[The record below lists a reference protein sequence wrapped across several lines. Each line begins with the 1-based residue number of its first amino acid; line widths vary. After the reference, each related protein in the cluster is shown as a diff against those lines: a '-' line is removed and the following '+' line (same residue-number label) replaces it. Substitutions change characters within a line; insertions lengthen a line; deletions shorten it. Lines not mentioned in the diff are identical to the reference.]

1 MQLRCQFF
9 YHLYR
14 RMEMDKNYADCE
26 CAAALMKLWIRVEN
40 WAEID
45 VEVTIDLWPLVE
57 MQMH

>member
-1 MQLRCQFF
+1 
-9 YHLYR
+9 
-14 RMEMDKNYADCE
+14 MEMDKNYADCE